1 MVSTPCCCPCELV
14 AAVCLYF
21 YNVFFHK
28 EFVCQKQQVLI
39 NNVES
44 NCRSWTV
51 LLVKTF
57 LSCYIHTQIT
67 KRKHKIVVSDK
78 ETQAKNPKTLIFG
91 CLFYSSIYA
100 HRISQSCWGWD
111 LSLLVLFVLCIY
123 HSSRSML
130 EIGSKSKA
138 WNWVV
143 FVFLFCFLFWAL
155 SLSLSSFFDVMHI
168 WQWLCCDSIPG
179 LRESSLLCSRTP
191 LSLVITIT
199 NHTFGLLFT
208 TGKPHHQAW
217 SSHKT
222 SLKHGDS
229 VDTHLQFSFF
239 QVVGGR
245 VTGSQRAEG
254 AAGRRVCW
262 WSALPRESSN
272 DGTMIAALRPPTS
285 FGCWLWM
292 EPMWWRYVC
301 HSFFLLSLCEGKK
314 KKSEPLLKGRRQ

>member
-1 MVSTPCCCPCELV
+1 MP
-14 AAVCLYF
+14 
-21 YNVFFHK
+21 
-28 EFVCQKQQVLI
+28 
-39 NNVES
+39 
-44 NCRSWTV
+44 
-51 LLVKTF
+51 LL
-57 LSCYIHTQIT
+57 
-67 KRKHKIVVSDK
+67 
-78 ETQAKNPKTLIFG
+78 
-91 CLFYSSIYA
+91 LFYLRPQNFSELLWLRSVSPGA
-100 HRISQSCWGWD
+100 SCPLH
-111 LSLLVLFVLCIY
+111 LSLKQI
-123 HSSRSML
+123 H
-130 EIGSKSKA
+130 A
-138 WNWVV
+138 WNWIKVKSLQLGCLC
-143 FVFLFCFLFWAL
+143 FPLLFSFLSSQSL

-191 LSLVITIT
+191 LSLVITTT

-262 WSALPRESSN
+262 WSALPTESSN
-272 DGTMIAALRPPTS
+272 DGTVIAALRPPTS

-292 EPMWWRYVC
+292 EAMWWRYVC

-314 KKSEPLLKGRRQ
+314 KKCEPLLKGRRQ

>member
-1 MVSTPCCCPCELV
+1 
-14 AAVCLYF
+14 
-21 YNVFFHK
+21 
-28 EFVCQKQQVLI
+28 
-39 NNVES
+39 
-44 NCRSWTV
+44 
-51 LLVKTF
+51 
-57 LSCYIHTQIT
+57 
-67 KRKHKIVVSDK
+67 
-78 ETQAKNPKTLIFG
+78 
-91 CLFYSSIYA
+91 
-100 HRISQSCWGWD
+100 
-111 LSLLVLFVLCIY
+111 LSLFSSFVLF
-123 HSSRSML
+123 SEQS
-130 EIGSKSKA
+130 
-138 WNWVV
+138 
-143 FVFLFCFLFWAL
+143 L

-262 WSALPRESSN
+262 WPALPTESSN

-314 KKSEPLLKGRRQ
+314 KKCEPLLKGRRQ

>member
-1 MVSTPCCCPCELV
+1 
-14 AAVCLYF
+14 
-21 YNVFFHK
+21 
-28 EFVCQKQQVLI
+28 
-39 NNVES
+39 
-44 NCRSWTV
+44 
-51 LLVKTF
+51 
-57 LSCYIHTQIT
+57 
-67 KRKHKIVVSDK
+67 
-78 ETQAKNPKTLIFG
+78 
-91 CLFYSSIYA
+91 
-100 HRISQSCWGWD
+100 
-111 LSLLVLFVLCIY
+111 
-123 HSSRSML
+123 
-130 EIGSKSKA
+130 
-138 WNWVV
+138 
-143 FVFLFCFLFWAL
+143 
-155 SLSLSSFFDVMHI
+155 MHI

-179 LRESSLLCSRTP
+179 LREFSLLCSRTP
-191 LSLVITIT
+191 LSLVITMT

-262 WSALPRESSN
+262 WSALPTESSN

-292 EPMWWRYVC
+292 QPMWWRYVC
-301 HSFFLLSLCEGKK
+301 HSSFLLSLCEGKK
-314 KKSEPLLKGRRQ
+314 KKCEPLLKGRRQ